1 MRISQGIGVRGGLMR
16 RWIWMAAT
24 CVVLAGCG
32 ARTDPQSVSVSSAR
46 RVICGTPAV
55 AEIVFALGCG
65 NRVVG
70 VSEFTDWPE
79 EAASVPRI
87 GSALTPHRE
96 SILRL
101 NPDLILSQG
110 KSEALE
116 KVARSQGVGFLSF
129 PLDTLADLR
138 AAITGFAMVLGVE
151 EQGRILLERMEKDF
165 ADIPACRSVSVFI
178 ALGHA
183 PGDLSGLMTS
193 GPGTF
198 LNELVSKAGGSNIF
212 SDVNTLWP
220 KISQESLIRRQP
232 SLLLDFQPGPM
243 EEERRA
249 ALLDDWVKLGF
260 QEGQVRLLTE
270 EFLLKPGPRAAQSV
284 ACLAQAICKNG
295 F

>member
-1 MRISQGIGVRGGLMR
+1 MR
-16 RWIWMAAT
+16 RWVWMAAV
-24 CVVLAGCG
+24 CLALAGCG
-32 ARTDPQSVSVSSAR
+32 ARTEPQSVSAASAR

-55 AEIVFALGCG
+55 AEMVFALGCG
-65 NRVVG
+65 DRVVG

-79 EAASVPRI
+79 EAAAAPRI

-110 KSEALE
+110 KSETLE
-116 KVARSQGVGFLSF
+116 KVARSQGVEFLSF
-129 PLDTLADLR
+129 PLDTLDDLR
-138 AAITGFAMVLGVE
+138 AAISGFAKALGVE
-151 EQGRILLERMEKDF
+151 EEGRHVLEKMEQEF
-165 ADIPACRSVSVFI
+165 ADIPVCGPVSVFI

-198 LNELVSKAGGSNIF
+198 LDELVSKTGGSNCF

-232 SLLLDFQPGPM
+232 ALLLDFQPGPM
-243 EEERRA
+243 EEARRA
-249 ALLDDWVKLGF
+249 ALVDDWVKLGF
-260 QEGQVRLLTE
+260 RVDQVRLLTE
-270 EFLLKPGPRAAQSV
+270 DFLLKPGPRATQSV
-284 ACLAQAICKNG
+284 RCLAHAICGTGN
-295 F
+295 